1 MDFQMYLELAVAGV
15 AGLLAMVGAFVV
27 GVKTLGAIIPGKDP
41 VEKFGDMLDEKVA
54 PIIETIN
61 KATDLLN
68 PKTHGGAG
76 RAAPEDE

>member
-1 MDFQMYLELAVAGV
+1 MDFMMYLEVGLAGV
-15 AGLLAMVGAFVV
+15 VGLLAIYGAFHA
-27 GVKTLGAIIPGKDP
+27 GVKALGAIIPGDDP
-41 VEKFGDMLDEKVA
+41 VEKFGDMLDEKVQ
-54 PIIETIN
+54 PILDTIH